1 MSMNLTDIMEDVK
14 RRLVE
19 EGTPARFA
27 RWSSVGQ
34 EDIYTS
40 KGPVSLFLTAVSNVD
55 PTSHL
60 QGVVVEDRFRLEL
73 RLQFMLTPKGKKS
86 PAVVAAW
93 NELLKSGSA
102 RIEGLGDL
110 PLVDKKRFIHS
121 QDVDYG
127 TEDFKNLAVARG
139 LNVLKF
145 LRPCYD
151 AWVHP
156 QEAGVGQPRLTSAL

>member
-1 MSMNLTDIMEDVK
+1 MTMNLTDIMEDVK
-14 RRLVE
+14 RRLAE

-40 KGPVSLFLTAVSNVD
+40 KGPVSLFLTAVLDVD

-60 QGVVVEDRFRLEL
+60 QGVVVEDRCRLEL
-73 RLQFMLTPKGKKS
+73 RLQFMLTPKGRKS

-93 NELLKSGSA
+93 DQLLRSGSA
-102 RIEGLGDL
+102 TIEGLGDL
-110 PLVDKKRFIHS
+110 PVVDRKRFVHS
-121 QDVDYG
+121 EVVDYSK
-127 TEDFKNLAVARG
+127 EDLKDLAVARG

-151 AWVHP
+151 AWVHK
-156 QEAGVGQPRLTSAL
+156 QEAGVGQTRFTSAL